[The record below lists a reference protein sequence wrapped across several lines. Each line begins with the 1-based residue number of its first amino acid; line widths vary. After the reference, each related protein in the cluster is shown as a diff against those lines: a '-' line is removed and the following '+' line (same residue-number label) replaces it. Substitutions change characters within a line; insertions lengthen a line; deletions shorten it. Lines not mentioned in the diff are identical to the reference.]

1 MVILKL
7 AVLAA
12 TLALALE
19 LLALFSYLWGRGAVS
34 LHEYN
39 KPVLAFELA
48 FSFALLVVSIFLIR
62 RIFHPKETKE

>member
-1 MVILKL
+1 LVILKL
-7 AVLAA
+7 AVLAS

-19 LLALFSYLWGRGAVS
+19 LLTLFSYLWVKGAIS

-39 KPVLAFELA
+39 KPILAFELA

-62 RIFHPKETKE
+62 RIFRPKGKKG